1 MRRLCLS
8 IILLIYCLNFLFSA
22 GNNLRYETSII
33 KYVPGLVQLKEK
45 KVLKGSILLSTFI
58 IGISGTIINNN
69 SGNKYYKM
77 YLLSKNVDEIV
88 DLRRKAE
95 NKFKSRN
102 LFIIGTGVS
111 FLLHLIDMKFSKGK
125 GKVKGEIKNNSI
137 NLGIYYNF

>member
-8 IILLIYCLNFLFSA
+8 IILLIYGLSFLFPTD
-22 GNNLRYETSII
+22 NNLRNGVSII
-33 KYVPGLVQLKEK
+33 RYMPGLFQLKEK
-45 KVLKGSILLSTFI
+45 KVLKGSILLSSFI
-58 IGISGTIINNN
+58 IGISGAIINNN

-88 DLRRKAE
+88 NLRKKSE

-102 LFIIGTGVS
+102 LFIIGTGIS

-125 GKVKGEIKNNSI
+125 GKVKSEIKNNNI
-137 NLGIYYNF
+137 NIGIYYNF